1 MALPQPRTLAF
12 LAMPTLMALGMTS
25 ASAAL
30 APAYERVRQLSAV
43 MGVASEA
50 AGLLYSTGPIDKI
63 EAIDALTYR
72 IWAKRCFVPV
82 TLRIERPPADQP
94 PMPGAPTQYRP
105 ELGKMV
111 CP

>member
-1 MALPQPRTLAF
+1 MPHPTRRVISTALALV
-12 LAMPTLMALGMTS
+12 ALGITS

-30 APAYERVRQLSAV
+30 APPYERVRQLSAV
-43 MGVASEA
+43 MDAASEA

-63 EAIDALTYR
+63 EAIDALSYR

-82 TLRIERPPADQP
+82 TLRVERPPADQP
-94 PMPGAPTQYRP
+94 PMPGAPTRYRA
-105 ELGKMV
+105 ELGKVV

>member
-1 MALPQPRTLAF
+1 MALPQPRKWTI
-12 LAMPTLMALGMTS
+12 LAMPALLALGMTS

-43 MGVASEA
+43 MSVASEA

-63 EAIDALTYR
+63 EALDALTYR
-72 IWAKRCFVPV
+72 FWAKRCFVPV

-94 PMPGAPTQYRP
+94 PMPGAPTQYRA
-105 ELGKMV
+105 ELGSLV